1 MNAAVQ
7 RQASGHLA
15 HVRRRTLVAEPRSP
29 RSARLSSGL
38 AEIDPELPEGALG
51 KLLTIR
57 TFWPNI
63 TPSISGPRER
73 GAPGI
78 YASARALIA
87 APLDRLT

>member
-1 MNAAVQ
+1 
-7 RQASGHLA
+7 
-15 HVRRRTLVAEPRSP
+15 
-29 RSARLSSGL
+29 L
-38 AEIDPELPEGALG
+38 AEIDPELPEAALG

-57 TFWPNI
+57 TLGPNV

-78 YASARALIA
+78 YASARALVA